1 MLSISCEPLA
11 HILKSVMDVED
22 TVIQAP
28 CIIRIDDVVK
38 DFFTSSA
45 MTEIYS
51 FSIEQSIDFR
61 KQFYCL
67 QVNEV
72 AYY

>member
-1 MLSISCEPLA
+1 M

-22 TVIQAP
+22 TVIQVA
-28 CIIRIDDVVK
+28 CTIRIGDVVK
-38 DFFTSSA
+38 DFFTSSTV
-45 MTEIYS
+45 TEIYP
-51 FSIEQSIDFR
+51 FRIEQSIDLR
-61 KQFYCL
+61 KQFYSL